1 MKIYIFI
8 KLKKSHCDIELRD
21 YHFVNAL
28 TQLTTFP
35 FPTHTLFHPY
45 NN

>member
-21 YHFVNAL
+21 YRCVNAL

-35 FPTHTLFHPY
+35 FPTHTLFYSY